1 MSETPNELSPSL
13 GGGPAEWPHKR
24 TPDHKF
30 TPDWAERDYAR
41 SINVVDRLMRQ
52 RDEAYEGM
60 RFWLAQAEEDHRLAT
75 QGHFDPSQASSGRAI
90 EARMRRPFPDLS
102 RASWMSR

>member
-1 MSETPNELSPSL
+1 MMDDLSPAL

-41 SINVVDRLMRQ
+41 SINIVDRLMRQ

-75 QGHFDPSQASSGRAI
+75 QGHFDPGVMPPPTSGPSMRAL
-90 EARMRRPFPDLS
+90 RRRNLHSVDH
-102 RASWMSR
+102 WMGN